1 MNIVLLESLAV
12 DSETLED
19 LVKPLTEA
27 GHSFKAYERNDDP
40 QVLIEEAK
48 DADVL
53 MIANMPLKGEVIEAC
68 DHLKYIDVAF
78 TGVDHVDLEAAKRK
92 GVAVSNASGYSNESV
107 AELAIEMMLSLLRNV
122 PQMDARARGGKTKD
136 GLGGSELKG
145 KTVGIIGTGAIGSR
159 TAELCRAFGCKIIA
173 YNGFGS
179 GKNKPDYITYMPLKE
194 MLEQADIV
202 TLHCPLTEQSRGMIN
217 AETIAYMKPTAYLI
231 NAARGPVVD
240 SQALADAL
248 NSDKIAG
255 AGIDVLEMEPPFP
268 AEHPLLKAKHT
279 IITPHIAFASK
290 ESMKIRADIVFKNI
304 ETWMAGEQQNIIL

>member
-1 MNIVLLESLAV
+1 
-12 DSETLED
+12 
-19 LVKPLTEA
+19 
-27 GHSFKAYERNDDP
+27 
-40 QVLIEEAK
+40 
-48 DADVL
+48 
-53 MIANMPLKGEVIEAC
+53 
-68 DHLKYIDVAF
+68 
-78 TGVDHVDLEAAKRK
+78 
-92 GVAVSNASGYSNESV
+92 
-107 AELAIEMMLSLLRNV
+107 
-122 PQMDARARGGKTKD
+122 
-136 GLGGSELKG
+136 
-145 KTVGIIGTGAIGSR
+145 
-159 TAELCRAFGCKIIA
+159 
-173 YNGFGS
+173 
-179 GKNKPDYITYMPLKE
+179 MPLKE

-217 AETIAYMKPTAYLI
+217 AETIACMKPTAYLI